1 MINRVIC
8 ILLFIGL
15 YFCNCS
21 SKVQVDQVTFSKMVS
36 ARNLGIAYLE
46 EERYS
51 DAVKEFEILINSA
64 PEEPLGYANLGLTYM
79 RMNGTLEKSEEWLV
93 KALEISPDNPD
104 IRLLL
109 AELYQLIGRGKDAI
123 KILEETIKKTPDHIK
138 TRYELALSYSQIRDP
153 DSRGKAIEH
162 MKYVANALP
171 ANVIATFKL
180 VELLL
185 KSEHP
190 NEALNYL
197 EIINQTLPQLKDGAE
212 ELLARVLVFLKN
224 GDTKSAYSPVM
235 ILHNLLK
242 PKSLYRASV
251 EELEGTNGPFSGN
264 PILRFLN
271 TETPK
276 PEGPFSI
283 PMAVKFV
290 DVTEPAGL
298 NIGMPDNAIDNT
310 SKIIFTMGDYD
321 LDGDSDIFYSRWSE
335 TEKKSQQY
343 LLNNN
348 NGIFKDLTSGSGIK
362 HQSEDIAAIFTDY
375 DNDGYPDLFITNIY
389 KNRLYK
395 NSGNGEFELI
405 NSISLVSKTPPNAA
419 VFADLDL
426 EGDLDLF
433 LTTKSENYLFQNNSD
448 GTFIERGLDAG
459 LNGENLQ
466 GEDIVYA
473 DFDDDGDVD
482 LFVLSKNGG
491 HQYFDNIRQ
500 GYFNKIKDTRGIIS
514 TNRPGTVIAGDYNND
529 GAIDLFISDLV
540 GKNNHLYSNNG
551 SGSFRLNNDWDSE
564 LNYDNNIS
572 ARDAKFLD
580 IDNNGFLDIL
590 ISGETIDKRKRDTGI
605 QLLYNNGLGK
615 FIDASSLF
623 PQGLGS
629 FSQVEIVDYDGDGDL
644 DVFLANMRGYIQL
657 LRNDGGNLNNF
668 LAVRLRGLRAGSG
681 KNNYYGIGAKV
692 EVKAGELYQLR
703 YVNQPT
709 IHFGLGESDG
719 ADVMRVLWSNG
730 VPQNHFNPRSNQ
742 TIVEEQFLKGSCPYL
757 FAWTGSK
764 FEFMTDVLWPS
775 ALGMPLGIMAGETLY
790 AFSNSTDEFL
800 MIPGNKIQAKGG
812 RYILQFTTELWE
824 TPYLDKIELLVID
837 HPDSVDVLI
846 DEKFSP
852 PPFPSARIY
861 NFTQKH
867 VPVFAEDHRGE
878 DVLDKII
885 HQDKKYL
892 SNFLSDK
899 YQGVTE
905 LHDLIFGFEDLGH
918 TDSLFLFLQGWLFPT
933 DASINVNIAQSG
945 AVTTVFPYLEVVD
958 ETGNWVMAEGN
969 IGFPKGKNKT
979 MVIDLTDK
987 FISNDYRLRI
997 RTTMQ
1002 IYWDHIFISTNVSGN
1017 TLRTTKLKPVTAD
1030 LHYRGFSKISREDF
1044 GSPHIPDYYDITTGQ
1059 KWRDLIGN
1067 YTRYGDVLPL
1077 LLESDNKYVIMNSG
1091 DEITL
1096 NFNASDLPDIRDGW
1110 TRDFLFY
1117 NDGWLKDGDLNT
1129 ARGQTVEPLPF
1140 HGMNSY
1146 PYSGEDDFPDNQENI
1161 IYQKVYNSRTVTTDS
1176 FRGYLKNK

>member
-93 KALEISPDNPD
+93 KALEIAPDNPD

-123 KILEETIKKTPDHIK
+123 KILEETIKKNPDHIK
-138 TRYELALSYSQIRDP
+138 TRYELALSYSQIRDS

-185 KSEHP
+185 KSEYP

-335 TEKKSQQY
+335 TDKKSQQY

-348 NGIFKDLTSGSGIK
+348 NGIFKGLTSGSGIN

-459 LNGENLQ
+459 LNGENLH

-482 LFVLSKNGG
+482 LFVLSKNGD

-564 LNYDNNIS
+564 LNYENNIS

-623 PQGLGS
+623 PQDLGS

-742 TIVEEQFLKGSCPYL
+742 TIVEEQLLKGSCPYL

-892 SNFLSDK
+892 SNFLLDK

-945 AVTTVFPYLEVVD
+945 AVSTVFPYLEVVD
-958 ETGNWVMAEGN
+958 ENGNWVMAEGN

-987 FISNDYRLRI
+987 FMSNDYRLRI